1 MYDPSSVLRRD
12 GENWRECAV
21 RYGMRWGL
29 GAQVGKYY
37 DEEIA
42 TGADEENGAWMAVYE
57 YECFDDPETTM
68 K

>member
-1 MYDPSSVLRRD
+1 MVKTGANVPF
-12 GENWRECAV
+12 A
-21 RYGMRWGL
+21 MA

-57 YECFDDPETTM
+57 YDCFDDPETTM